1 MCTDNGPAP
10 LCAEE
15 LPALHYAV
23 PPSSL
28 PLISPVT
35 HNVHGKGGEQ

>member
-23 PPSSL
+23 PSSL

-35 HNVHGKGGEQ
+35 HNVHGKGGGQ